1 MTYTAFSYKQGN
13 SFIHIC
19 PAWIKILI
27 IPLINILFF
36 KLPPVFVFI
45 LFALQTLVSFCLHFT
60 LREQLLDLRAVVFYA
75 VLLIFTKLIAG
86 IAIIISDKS
95 FIFPELS
102 QLPELTI
109 SFLLAEKETFVLL
122 LKLFCVMQSASIIF
136 KTSTSL
142 ELREGLSKIEM
153 FLRRP
158 FLKKKNSVISTPVA
172 EAVSIFICFIPQVS
186 KNWTQA
192 KLAWQARGGKRN
204 LKMLYVLLPVFFSVG
219 MKQAYNSARAIAIR
233 K

>member
-13 SFIHIC
+13 SIIHRC

-27 IPLINILFF
+27 IPIINLLFF
-36 KLPPVFVFI
+36 KLPPLFVFA
-45 LFALQTLVSFCLHFT
+45 LFVLQMLLSFLLRFS
-60 LREQLLDLRAVVFYA
+60 LREQLSDLKAVVFYA
-75 VLLIFTKLIAG
+75 ILLIFTKLIAA
-86 IAIIISDKS
+86 IAV
-95 FIFPELS
+95 IFSNRCFNLPEFS
-102 QLPELTI
+102 QLPGGI
-109 SFLLAEKETFVLL
+109 INFLLSEKETWILL

-142 ELREGLSKIEM
+142 ELREGLAKIEL

-158 FLKKKNSVISTPVA
+158 FLSKKKTVVSTPVS
-172 EAVSIFICFIPQVS
+172 EAVAIFICFIPQVS

-204 LKMLYVLLPVFFSVG
+204 FKMLYVLLPVFFSVG